1 MLKRI
6 KRNIIHWL
14 LRKRAEGEVKA
25 PVNYTAAYNNLKDAL
40 NALNVA
46 YKQTEQD
53 EETSTIEFFYQ
64 GGFFVIE
71 CSNTDEGAFKLL
83 CLGISSHDLLE
94 LDNVRTVC
102 NRINTTFN
110 QARVVYY
117 ITDDKHVLI
126 HVFCFIPRMTGEQEM
141 RCAVENAL
149 KECFTARQFFAVSVD
164 QLQEEADNHKVSD
177 LEYKCYDNER
187 IDELLAEAKFRPR
200 DFDMSDPADLY
211 VLDRRAYQL
220 SVWLEENNLL
230 PKTLLKWKSIESESD
245 DGYKFRSTLPN
256 QIELYF
262 LLEPIVHKEGLD
274 ASQLAQHATIKLTYT
289 RSQGNG
295 TPESDGTVH
304 TMIITLDRVA
314 IKDNVAY
321 VQVSALSPERDLTQD
336 KSLQSAPLTARSMMV
351 GYDFKTGEQRM
362 AEVDYMWRDID
373 EKIAEGHEDELTDEQ
388 QLIRNVSNHDDA
400 YDLYWG
406 GRFLR
411 QRRYY
416 EAALHFQRVWNMYNS
431 RYSWLEEKEKKDFSE
446 VAYLLGASYMRLG
459 RYREAY
465 FYLQGINREGS
476 IKYTTEFIRCL
487 MAIHDCR
494 AFEVVRRTL
503 QSINWQ
509 LRSVDEEDELT
520 EQYERLIDFRAFLQR
535 CNVEIS
541 VRMSYLK
548 DAAEDCNQML
558 HDERNAEFARK
569 EMAHINALLEKGA
582 TSLPRP
588 EEELPF

>member
-1 MLKRI
+1 MLKGI

-14 LRKRAEGEVKA
+14 LRKHAEGEVKA
-25 PVNYTAAYNNLKDAL
+25 PVDYAAAYNNLKDTL

-46 YKQTEQD
+46 YKQTKQD

-83 CLGISSHDLLE
+83 YLGISSHDLLE
-94 LDNVRTVC
+94 LENVRTVC
-102 NRINTTFN
+102 NRINTTSD
-110 QARVVYY
+110 QARVVYH
-117 ITDDKHVLI
+117 ISDDKQVI
-126 HVFCFIPRMTGEQEM
+126 VHVFCFIPRMTGEQEM

-149 KECFTARQFFAVSVD
+149 KGCFTAKQFFAISVD
-164 QLQEEADNHKVSD
+164 QLQEEADHHKVSD

-187 IDELLAEAKFRPR
+187 IDELLAEVKFRDK
-200 DFDMSDPADLY
+200 DFDMANPADLY

-220 SVWLEENNLL
+220 SIWLEENNLL
-230 PKTLLKWKSIESESD
+230 PQTLRKWQSIKCESD
-245 DGYKFRSTLPN
+245 DGYKFSSVSRYD
-256 QIELYF
+256 IELYF

-274 ASQLAQHATIKLTYT
+274 ASQLAQHATIQLTYT
-289 RSQGNG
+289 RSQGDD
-295 TPESDGTVH
+295 TPEPDGIVH
-304 TMIITLDRVA
+304 TLIITLDRVA
-314 IKDNVAY
+314 IKDDVVY
-321 VQVSALSPERDLTQD
+321 VQVSAMSPERDLTQD
-336 KSLQSAPLTARSMMV
+336 KSLQSVPLTARSMMV

-362 AEVDYMWRDID
+362 AEADYMWCDVD
-373 EKIAEGHEDELTDEQ
+373 DKIAEGREDQLTDEQ
-388 QLIRNVSNHDDA
+388 QLIRDVGNHDDA

-431 RYSWLEEKEKKDFSE
+431 RYSWLEDKEKKNFSE
-446 VAYLLGASYMRLG
+446 VAYLLGASYMRLK

-487 MAIHDCR
+487 MAIHDSR
-494 AFEVVRRTL
+494 AFEVVRHTL
-503 QSINWQ
+503 KSIDWQ
-509 LRSVDEEDELT
+509 MRAVDEEEESS
-520 EQYERLIDFRAFLQR
+520 EQYERLTEFRAFLQR

-548 DAAEDCNQML
+548 DAAEDCSQML
-558 HDERNAEFARK
+558 QDERNGDFARK

-588 EEELPF
+588 EDELPF